1 MYIKDLIV
9 DLHKA
14 TKNVIS
20 LGVDVSSST
29 QISISETSFLDGGNA
44 VFLGIREFAMT
55 AISNGINLHGGL
67 KTIGGTF
74 LVFADYMK
82 SAIRLGAMM
91 EVPNIFA
98 FTHDSYQ
105 VGGDGPTHQ
114 PFDQLPMLRAIANV
128 NVHRPCDETETKV
141 ALIEAFESKKTT
153 NILILSRQNLES
165 FDSTRSLDEI
175 KKGAY
180 ELVSCANPDYVIA
193 ASGSEVGLAKEVA
206 SHLKNVRIVSVPCL
220 DKLGN

>member
-1 MYIKDLIV
+1 MYIKDLILN
-9 DLHKA
+9 LHKD

-29 QISISETSFLDGGNA
+29 QIAISETSFLDGGNA
-44 VFLGIREFAMT
+44 VFLGIREFAMA

-74 LVFADYMK
+74 LVFSDYMK

-91 EVPNIFA
+91 ETPNVFA

-128 NVHRPCDETETKV
+128 NVHRPCDETETRV
-141 ALIEAFESKKTT
+141 ALIEAFESKRDT
-153 NILILSRQNLES
+153 NILILSRQNLQS
-165 FDSTRSLDEI
+165 FDSKRSINEI

-180 ELVSCANPDYVIA
+180 ELVPCVKPDYVIA
-193 ASGSEVGLAKEVA
+193 ASGSEISLAQEVA
-206 SHLKNVRIVSVPCL
+206 SQLKNVRVVSVPCL
-220 DKLGN
+220 DKLTN